1 MALRTDRQTSLEEE
15 EFLLLRDPNAARFFH
30 RLLELCLAS
39 QETQGFI
46 YRFHDLSP
54 LFVMSTS
61 IRQLIAALSAPFRN
75 LGKLQERRLDRG
87 GGWCEGATQADP
99 PTDLGHEPL
108 VPFSIAGRLR
118 PPILGFGSRR
128 LIARYRPIPSYNR
141 FTSARLM

>member
-1 MALRTDRQTSLEEE
+1 MALRIGRQTSLEDE

-30 RLLELCLAS
+30 QLLELCLAS

-75 LGKLQERRLDRG
+75 LGKLQERRLVLGAG
-87 GGWCEGATQADP
+87 GARARPRPIRLQTWVTS
-99 PTDLGHEPL
+99 HS
-108 VPFSIAGRLR
+108 FHSRLR
-118 PPILGFGSRR
+118 AVSDPRSLALGR
-128 LIARYRPIPSYNR
+128 AD
-141 FTSARLM
+141 